1 MTKFLELSANDLVQY
16 TAMLHLLKPETRG
29 SYVYGIEQPQSEDLS
44 IVFHLADAKKRETIQ
59 VILSTEYILEKLE
72 NLVVS

>member
-1 MTKFLELSANDLVQY
+1 MTKFLELSANDLLQY

-29 SYVYGIEQPQSEDLS
+29 AYVYGIEQPQSEDLS
-44 IVFHLADAKKRETIQ
+44 IVFHLANTEERETRQ